1 MRRISCLVFTVSII
15 AAFSFQTALAQFP
28 KLPKIPKPNQP
39 KPQPTPTTSAQPVPT
54 NDDPSAQP
62 RQDTGNTTKPA
73 AVTGGEAYAKKPVAT
88 DTPLFLAE
96 TLEIRCDTQ
105 DYYWKLPKE
114 SNYTSWTPS
123 LRFNA
128 IYDGSARLRY
138 KADYFTPDG
147 SPWFSESL
155 EQRRGDAQISSV
167 PIVSEE
173 VNDKD
178 KGKAVV
184 TGGSFGVKIT
194 NMRDNSVVF
203 QGKFKVVRYKPQ
215 GTDARDRNLFDFY
228 VDQDWNLPIGYT
240 RIEWS
245 NQDPYPL
252 IRMWFKGGIKA
263 SDLEARVFHNGQQIA
278 TTDDGGNV
286 DTVGERSPKRAGND
300 PALQWH
306 LFEFNWYKKIIFNGD
321 PEKRKAESR
330 SSPCVDTLC
339 INQTPGEYTVKVFYK
354 GEPVRETRFSIA
366 DGNFADNGIARQSK
380 LSTDKVL
387 LPVKV
392 MGTVD
397 KWNPTAA
404 KADAFYGNP
413 LTGFSVP

>member
-1 MRRISCLVFTVSII
+1 MRRISFLAMVFLFVAGFSH
-15 AAFSFQTALAQFP
+15 AASAQFP
-28 KLPKIPKPNQP
+28 KMPKFPKPNQT
-39 KPQPTPTTSAQPVPT
+39 KPQPTPTASTPPGSNDDAQPQPDSRNPT
-54 NDDPSAQP
+54 
-62 RQDTGNTTKPA
+62 RPA
-73 AVTGGEAYAKKPVAT
+73 AATGGEVYAKKPVAT

-123 LRFNA
+123 VRFDV

-138 KADYFTPDG
+138 KADYFLPDG

-155 EQRRGDAQISSV
+155 EQRRGDEQISSV

-178 KGKAVV
+178 KGKAIA
-184 TGGSFGVKIT
+184 TGGTFGVKIT

-215 GTDARDRNLFDFY
+215 GADDARDRNLFDFY

-240 RIEWS
+240 RIEWAD
-245 NQDPYPL
+245 QDPYPL
-252 IRMWFKGGIKA
+252 IQMWFKGGIKA

-286 DTVGERSPKRAGND
+286 DTIGERSPKRAGNN
-300 PALQWH
+300 PALTWK

-321 PEKRKAESR
+321 PEKRRAESR
-330 SSPCVDTLC
+330 SSPCVDKLC

-354 GEPVRETRFSIA
+354 GEQVRETRFSIA
-366 DGNFADNGIARQSK
+366 DGNFADNGIARQNK
-380 LSTDKVL
+380 LSTNKVI

-392 MGTVD
+392 TGNVD
-397 KWNPTAA
+397 KWNAA
-404 KADAFYGNP
+404 TWKVDAFYGNP